1 MHIQSMPMNI
11 GHLFYCTQKW
21 KGGFRKVTGMS
32 GKNFRARRMAIG
44 DHTPGAIRGI
54 KRVKNICQ
62 LNQEILGK

>member
-1 MHIQSMPMNI
+1 MPMNI
-11 GHLFYCTQKW
+11 GHLFYCNQKW

-32 GKNFRARRMAIG
+32 GKNFKIDRARRITLG

-62 LNQEILGK
+62 LKQEILGK